1 MIPML
6 RRLLVSTLTA
16 TLFLAPPALGAETA
30 DLAARAEDI
39 IQRLAPPESHV
50 GVSVVE
56 LGSGQPIY
64 QHEAD
69 KLFTPASLQKLATA
83 SAVLSLLGTQKRFT
97 TRLLADGP
105 VEGGV
110 LKGHLFLHGE
120 GDPTLE
126 AADLE
131 DMATK
136 LRAQGVKRV
145 AGDLVADASYFQP
158 EGRGA
163 PGWAWDDLAQGY
175 GAPVSALSLH
185 RNTLDVRVVPG
196 ARVSDPLRVE
206 VTPGTAYVALQIK
219 ASTQPVGAESNLGLD
234 VAPAP
239 GGVWQEVLSAKGG
252 LPIGS
257 GQEVEHLSVAEPVH
271 FTVSFMKEALNRAGI
286 AVDGQVREG
295 VTPGGARAVAVHVS
309 PFLADIV
316 RDMLKESDNL
326 LAETMLLQLGVHA
339 KGAPGTWEKGLATLG
354 TFLET
359 AGWPHNA
366 YRLSDGSGLSRYD
379 SVSPAMLAKL
389 LTFMPSQPV
398 GYPGLLIALPVAGV
412 DGTLANRL
420 NSPVTRGHLR
430 AKTGTM
436 SGVSG
441 LAGYMDTADGKSL
454 VVVIMTNGFVG
465 SANRSRQLQDALIEM
480 LAEPD
485 KAEKPAS

>member
-1 MIPML
+1 MVPML
-6 RRLLVSTLTA
+6 RRLLVSTLAA
-16 TLFLAPPALGAETA
+16 TLFLAPPALGAETT
-30 DLAARAEDI
+30 DIAARAEAV

-50 GVSVVE
+50 GVSVLV
-56 LGSGQPIY
+56 LGTGQALY
-64 QHEAD
+64 EHEAD

-83 SAVLSLLGTQKRFT
+83 SAVLSLLGTQRRFT
-97 TRLLADGP
+97 TRLLAGGP
-105 VEGGV
+105 VENGV
-110 LKGHLFLHGE
+110 LKGHLYLRGE

-131 DMATK
+131 EMATK

-145 AGDLVADASYFQP
+145 AGDLVADATYFQP

-185 RNTLDVRVVPG
+185 RNTIDVRIWPG
-196 ARVSDPLRVE
+196 AHANEPVRVE
-206 VTPGTAYVALQIK
+206 VTPGTAYMALQIK
-219 ASTQPVGAESNLGLD
+219 ASTQSTGSESNLGLD
-234 VAPAP
+234 VTPAT
-239 GGVWQEVLSAKGG
+239 GGVWQEVLSARGG
-252 LPIGS
+252 LPLGA
-257 GQEVEHLSVAEPVH
+257 GQTIEHLSVAEPVH
-271 FTVSFMKEALNRAGI
+271 YTVSFMKEALNRAGI

-295 VTPGGARAVAVHVS
+295 VTPGSARAVEAHLS

-326 LAETMLLQLGVHA
+326 LAETMLLQLGAHA

-359 AGWPHNA
+359 AGWTHDA
-366 YRLSDGSGLSRYD
+366 YKLSDGSGLSRYD
-379 SVSPAMLAKL
+379 QVSPAMLAKL
-389 LTFMPSQPV
+389 LTYMPSQPV
-398 GYPGLLIALPVAGV
+398 GYPGLLIALPVAGI
-412 DGTLANRL
+412 DGTLATRL
-420 NSPVTRGHLR
+420 NTPVTRGHMR

-441 LAGYMDTADGKSL
+441 LAGYLETADGKSL

-465 SANRSRQLQDALIEM
+465 SAARSRQLQDALVEM

-485 KAEKPAS
+485 KTEKSGS